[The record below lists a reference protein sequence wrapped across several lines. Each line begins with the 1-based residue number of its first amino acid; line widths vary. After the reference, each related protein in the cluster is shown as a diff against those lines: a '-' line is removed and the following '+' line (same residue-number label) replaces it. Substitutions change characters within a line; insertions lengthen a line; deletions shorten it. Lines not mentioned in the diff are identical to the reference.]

1 MTERFEGR
9 GVVVTG
15 GAQGMGLAITN
26 AFLAEGASVLI
37 ADLNDKGAEA
47 AAAALDG
54 EYPGRVLAQRCD
66 VRSGRDFQATVDRA
80 VAEFGSV
87 DVLANN
93 AGAITMNKVVD
104 LTDDDWDLNMDV
116 NAKGVF
122 NGTRA
127 VLPHMLERG
136 SGAIVNTASEAG
148 KMGMPLVAHYCAAK
162 AAVIGFTRAVAREV
176 APTVRVNAV
185 CPGTVE
191 TEMLDRLSAIETELT
206 GASREEIDEFLL
218 SEIPMGRFQKPSDI
232 ANVVLFLCSDA
243 ASEMTGQALNVTGG
257 KVQT

>member
-1 MTERFEGR
+1 VSKRFEGQ

-15 GAQGMGLAITN
+15 GAQGMGRAIAQ
-26 AFLAEGASVLI
+26 AFAEEGAGVLI
-37 ADLNDKGAEA
+37 ADLDIERAEA
-47 AAAALDG
+47 TAAELDG
-54 EYPGRVLAQRCD
+54 GRVIAARCD
-66 VRSGRDFQATVDRA
+66 VRDGASFQAAIDRA
-80 VAEFGSV
+80 IAELGRV

-104 LTDDDWDLNMDV
+104 LSDEEWDLNMDV

-136 SGAIVNTASEAG
+136 SGSIVNTSSEAG

-176 APTVRVNAV
+176 APHVRVNAI
-185 CPGTVE
+185 CPGTVQ
-191 TEMLDRLSAIETELT
+191 TEMLDRLSEVESKLT
-206 GASREEIDEFLL
+206 GASRQEIDDFLL

-257 KVQT
+257 KVQS